1 MFSITWL
8 LPFCFLCYITSL
20 CLLQLSHIELVLTL
34 SSFRKIVSSFLVYIS
49 SIKESQEE
57 EAKCTLSEPEAKCSQ
72 IVKSARTGRHSNDC
86 DKRWG
91 QENLKF
97 FHVSVIK
104 LCTETYF
111 IDSDFIEF
119 RIPFTLTFVVVVLAL
134 P

>member
-1 MFSITWL
+1 MSSITWL

-20 CLLQLSHIELVLTL
+20 YLLQCSHIELVLTL

-49 SIKESQEE
+49 SQSIKESQEQ

-86 DKRWG
+86 DKRCG
-91 QENLKF
+91 QENLTF

-111 IDSDFIEF
+111 IDSYFIEF
-119 RIPFTLTFVVVVLAL
+119 GIPFTLTFFLL
-134 P
+134 LF